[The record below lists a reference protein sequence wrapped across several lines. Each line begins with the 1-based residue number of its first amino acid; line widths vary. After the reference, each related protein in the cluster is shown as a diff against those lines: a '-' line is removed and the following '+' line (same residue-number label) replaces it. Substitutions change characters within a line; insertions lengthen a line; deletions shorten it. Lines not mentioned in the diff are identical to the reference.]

1 MIEVYADME
10 NYMGRGVKGEYD
22 ADVADDYIPGP
33 TNKRDRPCDDCPM
46 MSKCLADA
54 TECKA
59 MRHWYSAG
67 NYKDSDLIVRM
78 KAIA

>member
-1 MIEVYADME
+1 MIEVYADMA
-10 NYMGRGVKGEYD
+10 NYMGRGIKGENDTYT
-22 ADVADDYIPGP
+22 DYVPGP
-33 TNKRDRPCDDCPM
+33 VNKRERPCDTCPM

-67 NYKDSDLIVRM
+67 NYKDEDLIVRV
-78 KAIA
+78 KACA